1 MFTMQWPIYTLGQHK
16 ELQACC
22 LLIWSEYTFMYCEI
36 NNWKKNQVK
45 KKHVRFLP
53 MILLHSFHV
62 NRPLTLIRSIP
73 VYTCTCTWMI
83 FILHTVVS
91 CQKSTNVKVFSCLNF
106 MAGEMWKNVWWAAR
120 PLICAFLL
128 LTKELLEY

>member
-1 MFTMQWPIYTLGQHK
+1 MSKNIFLLAKGINVYHTVTNLHSRTAWRTTGMLSVDQIWIYF
-16 ELQACC
+16 
-22 LLIWSEYTFMYCEI
+22 FMYCKI
-36 NNWKKNQVK
+36 NNWKKNQVI

-62 NRPLTLIRSIP
+62 NRPLTLTTSIP

-91 CQKSTNVKVFSCLNF
+91 CQKSTNVKVFYCLNF

-120 PLICAFLL
+120 PLD
-128 LTKELLEY
+128 